1 MSAIAKAISSARA
14 IELLNSA
21 RENGQ
26 VTIQVDGQDITIL
39 ENELDIRANDKEGFC
54 AEGEGGYYVVLDTTI
69 TPELMLE
76 GIAREL
82 VSKIQN
88 MRKEAGFEVE
98 DKIYLYCSGDET
110 VAKVLEVH
118 GEEIKEDT
126 LAIAFETSLPADG
139 FTREWNIND
148 HKVVISVK
156 KA

>member
-1 MSAIAKAISSARA
+1 
-14 IELLNSA
+14 
-21 RENGQ
+21 
-26 VTIQVDGQDITIL
+26 
-39 ENELDIRANDKEGFC
+39 
-54 AEGEGGYYVVLDTTI
+54 
-69 TPELMLE
+69 MLE